1 MRVRDGSLEELGR
14 RVRALRRAKGW
25 TQERL
30 AKEAGVSRDSL
41 MKLEGGVREPR
52 PSTVRKVAEAL
63 DAGGRELAGV
73 SDLGPGAVLGPPQG
87 YATIRVEGKSW
98 QEFLTE
104 ARAAFDRA
112 RVRRV
117 RAGKL
122 RAGVMDA
129 KTALA
134 AARAGTR
141 RKPVG
146 VPDEEAVEFP
156 PGSGLTEAVLEER
169 AARPY

>member
-1 MRVRDGSLEELGR
+1 MEELGR
-14 RVRALRRAKGW
+14 RVRVLRRAKGW

-52 PSTVRKVAEAL
+52 PSTVRKVGEAL
-63 DAGGRELAGV
+63 GAEERELAEVLGQ
-73 SDLGPGAVLGPPQG
+73 GPGAVLGPPQEG
-87 YATIRVEGKSW
+87 YATIRVEGRSW

-104 ARAAFDRA
+104 ARAAFDHA
-112 RVRRV
+112 RVRRA

-146 VPDEEAVEFP
+146 VPDGEAVEFP
-156 PGSGLTEAVLEER
+156 EGDGLTEAVLDER
-169 AARPY
+169 AARAY